1 VWLVVGGKAG
11 RAAARV
17 GPGDDA
23 QQAPLSR
30 LRGAAV
36 EADARRVG
44 AVVSWLC
51 VAALTSLVVALF
63 VAGADKNSEIT
74 QLRRQGVPV
83 EVTVSSCLGLM
94 GGSGSNVAGYSCKG
108 SFTHDGH
115 RYRTQLPGTALHPR
129 GFKLRA
135 VAVVDDPGL
144 VSTPAA
150 VASEHPSTTVFI
162 LPGLLS
168 LVLALAVGIL
178 VRKTPRLWASSG
190 KSPVAL
196 N

>member
-1 VWLVVGGKAG
+1 
-11 RAAARV
+11 
-17 GPGDDA
+17 
-23 QQAPLSR
+23 
-30 LRGAAV
+30 
-36 EADARRVG
+36 
-44 AVVSWLC
+44 
-51 VAALTSLVVALF
+51 VVALF

-94 GGSGSNVAGYSCKG
+94 GGSGSNLAGYSCKG
-108 SFTHDGH
+108 SFTLDGR
-115 RYRTQLPGTALHPR
+115 RYRTQIPGTALHPR